1 VEQGPLTLPPAVLT
15 QRRDAIRD
23 RVVDLVTG
31 PGGVPGARRR
41 LEDNALVLLRR
52 GETTAA
58 RRAMAAATRLDPDDA
73 GAAHAHPLFQAIAE
87 RAIEGVLGPE
97 GMRQTRREVPTATDP
112 DERAAPTE
120 PDEPGLRRRP
130 SGLILPG

>member
-1 VEQGPLTLPPAVLT
+1 
-15 QRRDAIRD
+15 
-23 RVVDLVTG
+23 VDLVTG

-52 GETTAA
+52 GESTAA
-58 RRAMAAATRLDPDDA
+58 RRAMAAAARLDPDDP
-73 GAAHAHPLFQAIAE
+73 GAAYSHPLFQAIAE
-87 RAIEGVLGPE
+87 RAIESILGPE
-97 GMRQTRREVPTATDP
+97 GMRQTRRQVPGVSDP
-112 DERAAPTE
+112 GEQETPPE